1 MSNKAVCR
9 PKDKR
14 KDEILRGY
22 EYQMEL
28 AHSLE
33 NELKELIARAT
44 KTTSVITDMPR
55 GGDGLDVGDWV
66 AKWAPLQEQIE
77 TEVVESVKVRAEIT
91 SYLNQVTMP
100 KLRTVLQLTYI
111 ERITQEEIMDRMH
124 YNSTQ
129 WVRELLNRALEQ
141 INI

>member
-28 AHSLE
+28 AVSLQNDLE
-33 NELKELIARAT
+33 KLMTGAT
-44 KTTSVITDMPR
+44 KMTNTITDMPR
-55 GGDGLDVGDWV
+55 GGDALDIGDHV
-66 AKWAPLQEQIE
+66 IKWLPLQEEIE
-77 TEVVESVKVRAEIT
+77 REILKCVEERRKIIKYLDTVK
-91 SYLNQVTMP
+91 MP

-111 ERITQEEIMDRMH
+111 ERITQEEIAERMH

-129 WVRELLNRALEQ
+129 WVRELINKAVALVK
-141 INI
+141 I

>member
-33 NELKELIARAT
+33 NELEELIARAT

-77 TEVVESVKVRAEIT
+77 AEVVESVKVRAEIT

>member
-1 MSNKAVCR
+1 MSNKQVCR

-33 NELKELIARAT
+33 NELETLIAGAT
-44 KTTSVITDMPR
+44 KVTSVITDMPR
-55 GGDGLDVGDWV
+55 GGDGLDSGDWI
-66 AKWAPLQEQIE
+66 AKWEPLQLQVKAEIE
-77 TEVVESVKVRAEIT
+77 ESVKVRAEIMG
-91 SYLNQVTMP
+91 YLDQVKIP

-111 ERITQEEIMDRMH
+111 ECITQEEIMDRMH
-124 YNSTQ
+124 YSSTQ

-141 INI
+141 III

>member
-28 AHSLE
+28 THSLE
-33 NELKELIARAT
+33 NELETLIAGAT
-44 KTTSVITDMPR
+44 KVTSIITDMPR

-66 AKWAPLQEQIE
+66 SKWEPLQKQIK
-77 TEVVESVKVRAEIT
+77 TEIGECVKKRIEIKGCLDSVKI
-91 SYLNQVTMP
+91 P

-111 ERITQEEIMDRMH
+111 ECLSQGEIAERMSYSVKQV
-124 YNSTQ
+124 YNLTN
-129 WVRELLNRALEQ
+129 EALEL
-141 INI
+141 IRI